1 MNHLNDAPVFTS
13 DFALEQLCAFARN
26 MEELDFVLMFMP
38 IFGSQVPSEMF
49 LRLRADLLA
58 GDISNPGYVVEDR
71 GQDNARYDDE
81 HRVIV
86 VNPEKI
92 ELALT
97 TPSST
102 PNLLMALLGTFGQ
115 YLADLYASD
124 DSDWPRPQAQ
134 ELRSI
139 GSRYASLMAFCDD
152 QTRDGTVFA
161 HYTSDEHDAAL
172 LLDAS
177 EAPAVDELL
186 PEDAWQLS
194 IEPRFGAGD
203 GGHESV
209 EEVLSEV
216 GFSHQECKAIYFGNW
231 IRDHSQLIDPK
242 LVRPEHAPKQ
252 FPAKLSRE
260 ALTQVVD
267 MLALKAFNSLQLSES
282 GREAYRVTQ
291 ALLGVYRASEHI
303 DNPTNLEND
312 PVDPKTID
320 EDFEP
325 LVLPDDPDNEVYY
338 STSMK
343 AYIDGPARY
352 MNSRIYQAATA
363 GRTPEGMRLF
373 GEALHVLEDYF
384 AHSNFVELSL
394 RKLGHEDVL
403 PWTTQVPCQHDYPV
417 VTGLFSGLDILAS
430 IAEPLSKMLFPA
442 NPLLFEPLRAGYRS
456 DAEQMMLILL
466 REQENPM
473 WLKSLENM
481 LAMRDRIADNPLLRF
496 AHLGF
501 WALTLPLRLVGHYCN
516 RVFQSLLVKLGDLV
530 DDLQTSMGDDPNT
543 SPGVD
548 PTHSQLAK
556 DHDTHPF
563 HTLAMLLAREAVRQ
577 VGAHMQAHWNDEVS
591 YPPADLAVNF
601 LCHPNDCDWQDAIV
615 AEWASTHQTQIEAGK
630 YASEFERLRDEYM
643 AKAHETIRA
652 LAANGNYTPVKTSES
667 FRTLFPFR

>member
-1 MNHLNDAPVFTS
+1 MDHLNDTAAFTS
-13 DFALEQLCAFARN
+13 DFALEQLRAFAGN
-26 MEELDFVLMFMP
+26 MDELDFVLMFMP
-38 IFGSQVPSEMF
+38 IFGSQVPSEIF

-58 GDISNPGYVVEDR
+58 GALSSPGYAVEDR
-71 GQDNARYDDE
+71 GQDNARYDSE
-81 HRVIV
+81 HQLIV

-102 PNLLMALLGTFGQ
+102 PSLLMALLGTFGQ

-124 DSDWPRPQAQ
+124 DSDWPKPQAQ
-134 ELRSI
+134 ELRGI
-139 GSRYASLMAFCDD
+139 GSRYASLMAFCDG
-152 QTRDGTVFA
+152 QTKDGTVFA

-172 LLDAS
+172 YLDVS

-186 PEDAWQLS
+186 PEDWWQAYVG
-194 IEPRFGAGD
+194 PRFGAGD

-216 GFSHQECKAIYFGNW
+216 GFTQQECKAIYFGNW

-252 FPAKLSRE
+252 FPKKLSRE
-260 ALTQVVD
+260 TLTQVVD
-267 MLALKAFNSLQLSES
+267 MLALKAFGSLQQSEA

-291 ALLGVYRASEHI
+291 ALLGVYRPSEHI
-303 DNPTNLEND
+303 DNPTNLEED

-343 AYIDGPARY
+343 AYMDGPARY
-352 MNSRIYQAATA
+352 MNSRIYQAAAA
-363 GRTPEGMRLF
+363 GRTPQGMRLF

-394 RKLGHEDVL
+394 RKLGYEDVL
-403 PWTTQVPCQHDYPV
+403 PWTTQVPCRHGYPV

-442 NPLLFEPLRAGYRS
+442 TPLLFEPLKAGYRS

-466 REQENPM
+466 REQENPI

-530 DDLQTSMGDDPNT
+530 DELQTHLGDDPNT

-577 VGAHMQAHWNDEVS
+577 VGTHMQAHWSGEDIH
-591 YPPADLAVNF
+591 PPADLAVNF

-615 AEWASTHQTQIEAGK
+615 AEWASAHQAHIEAGRH
-630 YASEFERLRDEYM
+630 ASEFDRLRDEYM
-643 AKAHETIRA
+643 AAAREKIRA
-652 LAANGNYTPVKTSES
+652 LGVNDNYTPVKTSES
-667 FRTLFPFR
+667 FRTLFPFH